1 MAPVESDEE
10 DLTRRERREQA
21 RASRKAAEEAAA
33 SSAARRRRM
42 TQLGGAVAAV
52 VVAIVVILIATSG
65 GGKST
70 PAPKAGANPALVTQV
85 QNEIGGIPQSGNVL
99 GSPAAPVTLVYY
111 GDLQCPF
118 CAEFTNKALP
128 GVIEKWVKP
137 GKLKIEY
144 RNLETATHE
153 PETFRTQQS
162 AALAAGA
169 QDKLWYYIELFYK
182 QQKEEGSGYVNEAFL
197 QGIAQQVPGLSLPK
211 WMSARSSSAYQ
222 TQLEKDAESASNN
235 GFNGTPSFLLG
246 KNGKLKKLTSS
257 EYGSFSESSGFDRAI
272 EKALAS

>member
-1 MAPVESDEE
+1 MTPVGSDEE

-21 RASRKAAEEAAA
+21 RASRKAAEEATAA
-33 SSAARRRRM
+33 SAARRTRM
-42 TQLGGAVAAV
+42 TQLGGAAAAV

-70 PAPKAGANPALVTQV
+70 PSPSKPNPGLVAEV
-85 QNEIGGIPQSGNVL
+85 QNEIGGIPENGSVL
-99 GSPAAPVTLVYY
+99 GSPTAPATLVYY

-128 GVIEKWVKP
+128 GVIEKWVKA

-153 PETFRTQQS
+153 PETFRTQQT

-169 QDKLWYYIELFYK
+169 QNKAWYYIELFYK

-197 QGIAQQVPGLSLPK
+197 QGIAQQVPGLSLAK
-211 WMSARSSSAYQ
+211 WTTDRNNSAYQ
-222 TQLEKDAESASNN
+222 TQLEKDAESASSN

-246 KNGKLKKLTSS
+246 KNGKLKKLTTS
-257 EYGSFSESSGFDRAI
+257 EYGSFSESSGFNTAI
-272 EKALAS
+272 QKALNS